1 MKKRYENFSPEIEE
15 PEDNTRRYAG
25 VDDASSGWP
34 EESAA
39 AEKRARRSSVS
50 QSSSTQSGRRSGR
63 NGGATA
69 EKRERRE
76 GASTRRR
83 TRRSGDSSSSSLTR
97 KSAERPS
104 SSEMK
109 DAVSEWANGRT
120 LKLLAGIFM
129 GLFGAYLCVVFIS
142 YLSACI
148 HDQSIISS
156 QAIGTAEGISNSG
169 GEAGARMSSFL
180 INDTFG
186 LGSLVIVVWLLS
198 MSMRLLAGVPRFKP
212 VNFTI
217 KCFVALITVS
227 LIVGLATIGLDTAV
241 NWGGLHGRMVN
252 EFIVR
257 FFGWTGAAILCV
269 FMVAVFIVICLRDI
283 AKWLKK
289 LNEARLEQKRRR
301 EALRAAEEARREA
314 MRRDAEREVEDARRA
329 GDAPEEDSE
338 QPAQDTVVA
347 FGEERKES
355 EDVSD
360 SSSYVYDDAL
370 NGDGIDTY
378 VLTDEEE
385 IARRRNERNEDAQA
399 SVPGEA
405 QAGQE
410 EAEAEVEVETALT
423 ADTAQS
429 IESPDDA
436 SADEVEIMEVKS
448 NTMKQG
454 DGSQSAS
461 HTLRGYRYTFPPKE
475 ILRPGVERIQVD
487 SREQYENQEKIR
499 ETLLEFKI
507 PIDSINATVGP
518 TVTLYEIVPA
528 KGVKVSSI
536 SSLADDIA
544 LRLSAIG
551 VRIIAPIP
559 GRGTVGIEV
568 ANKDPQIVSMRS
580 VLNSE
585 RFTKSKY
592 RLPIALGATIE
603 NDVYIADL
611 AKMPHLLVA
620 GATGQGKSVGLNAIL
635 ASLLYCKTPDE
646 LKLVMVDPKMVEFAL
661 YAKIEHHYLA
671 KIPGDGD
678 AIITDMDK
686 AVATLNSLCKEMD
699 DRYRLLKGHARNVEE
714 YNDKFRGGQLNT
726 LDGHRYLPYIVVIVD
741 EFADLIMTAGR
752 EVEMPIARLAQKAR
766 AVGMHVIIA
775 TQRPS
780 TKVITGN
787 IKANFPARIS
797 FKVTSGVDSKT
808 ILDETGAQQLIGRGD
823 MLIKNGSE
831 TVRVQCAFIDTP
843 EVEQLVE
850 YVSEQP
856 HAPGAY
862 LLPEP
867 DVGVGLDEKEQGY
880 GGLFQERDPL
890 LIEAGRTV
898 VMAST
903 ASTSSLQR
911 RFSIGYNR
919 AGKIMDQLEALGV
932 VGASTGGKP
941 RAVLMD
947 AGAFEDLVLT
957 L

>member
-15 PEDNTRRYAG
+15 SEEIPARMPEREEP
-25 VDDASSGWP
+25 ASDWP
-34 EESAA
+34 DESAV
-39 AEKRARRSSVS
+39 AEKRVRRTSTRQDGAQSSGRRASRSVAATEEKRVRRGA
-50 QSSSTQSGRRSGR
+50 SSSTGTGRR
-63 NGGATA
+63 T
-69 EKRERRE
+69 
-76 GASTRRR
+76 STRRA
-83 TRRSGDSSSSSLTR
+83 SSAA
-97 KSAERPS
+97 KQKPVEKNKQ
-104 SSEMK
+104 SEVK
-109 DAVSEWANGRT
+109 ESVKEWANLRT
-120 LKLLAGIFM
+120 LKLVLGIFM

-142 YLSACI
+142 YLSSCI
-148 HDQSIISS
+148 HDQSLI
-156 QAIGTAEGISNSG
+156 AAGTIGNVTGVSNSG
-169 GEAGARMSSFL
+169 GEAGARMSNFL

-186 LGSLVIVVWLLS
+186 LGSLVIVVWLLA

-217 KCFVALITVS
+217 KCFVALIAVS
-227 LIVGLATIGLDTAV
+227 LIVGLTTIGLDTTV
-241 NWGGLHGRMVN
+241 NWGGLHGRIVN
-252 EFIVR
+252 QFIVN
-257 FFGWTGAAILCV
+257 FFGWTGAVLISIFV
-269 FMVAVFIVICLRDI
+269 VAVFVVLCLRDI
-283 AKWLKK
+283 VKWIKK
-289 LNEARLEQKRRR
+289 LNDARLEQKRRR
-301 EALRAAEEARREA
+301 EAERAAQEARRRA
-314 MRRDAEREVEDARRA
+314 ILRDAEREEEDARRA
-329 GDAPEEDSE
+329 GDAPEVENESRDD
-338 QPAQDTVVA
+338 DTVVA
-347 FGEERKES
+347 FEGERAEES
-355 EDVSD
+355 EQTAQPD
-360 SSSYVYDDAL
+360 SSSYVYDEAL
-370 NGDGIDTY
+370 NEDDIDTY

-385 IARRRNERNEDAQA
+385 ISRRRNEESQAMDKTQSATSQETEEKKNEPTPENTDGTANEADADVA
-399 SVPGEA
+399 V
-405 QAGQE
+405 
-410 EAEAEVEVETALT
+410 
-423 ADTAQS
+423 
-429 IESPDDA
+429 
-436 SADEVEIMEVKS
+436 MEVRS

-454 DGSQSAS
+454 DGGRSEA
-461 HTLRGYRYTFPPKE
+461 HTLRGHRYTFPPKD
-475 ILRPGVERIQVD
+475 ILRPGPERIQVD
-487 SREQYENQEKIR
+487 KHEQIENQEKIR

-580 VLNSE
+580 VLNSKA
-585 RFTKSKY
+585 FTESKY
-592 RLPIALGATIE
+592 HLPIALGATIE
-603 NDVYIADL
+603 NEVYIADL

-620 GATGQGKSVGLNAIL
+620 GATGQGKSVGLNAIIT
-635 ASLLYCKTPDE
+635 SLLYSKTPDE

-661 YAKIEHHYLA
+661 YAKIENHYLA
-671 KIPGDGD
+671 KIPGESD

-699 DRYRLLKGHARNVEE
+699 DRYRLLKGFARNVEE
-714 YNDKFRGGQLNT
+714 YNEKFRKGQLNT
-726 LDGHRYLPYIVVIVD
+726 MDGHRYLPYVVVIVD

-787 IKANFPARIS
+787 IKANFPARVS

-843 EVEQLVE
+843 EVESLVE
-850 YVSEQP
+850 YVAEQP

-862 LLPEP
+862 ILPEP
-867 DVGVGLDEKEQGY
+867 DMGLASEDKEQGY
-880 GGLFQERDPL
+880 GGIFQERDPL

-947 AGAFEDLVLT
+947 SGAFEDLVLT